1 MRTPKQMRETT
12 FIVARQNRAGGL
24 DDVRPMPASCQIHFD
39 VLDLLA
45 ALAEKDAEIEALKV
59 EIDERDTWSEQRARD
74 AWKDHKNASRIIDD
88 LKADLKEQTKLAD
101 ARWVQIL

>member
-45 ALAEKDAEIEALKV
+45 AMAVA
-59 EIDERDTWSEQRARD
+59 DELIKGRFPVGQPSPGVV
-74 AWKDHKNASRIIDD
+74 S
-88 LKADLKEQTKLAD
+88 
-101 ARWVQIL
+101 